1 MNAGVGMR
9 HKFRIGHV
17 CSLIIAFLEITCIL
31 YKLFEVN
38 IPILESFI
46 GIIEDCSTILTLICV
61 SFGVTSLTGTPKAYS
76 LTVLCLVDIILLN
89 DLYSNKRQLKI
100 VQWISSRKIIFV
112 IALVVVCVIVA
123 IVTWRILSRKKN
135 TRQRMPYDYIENLE
149 DMAEETSGSNFEGQ
163 RNSDKNSLANN
174 KVKNKDKPAIKALNI
189 VLWICMA
196 AGAFIVL
203 WGVLD
208 YLLFAYLELDLVR
221 PHFVSWDP
229 DYLYYAA
236 VISFSGFL
244 VLAVLYNLV
253 KTRNSHID
261 DNDEHPAFS
270 GSAIV
275 AFLIEILLI
284 IVANEINISA
294 LSDSLLSAVTDNLFS
309 FFISIVLIF
318 LVLQIICTVVYH
330 LATKKKS
337 GDKIFDLVKSSM
349 LRIEE
354 RLVKLAFSLI
364 EGCVKLFDFIPDF
377 FDTIGIILLDN
388 KQTEQDEE
396 DEKGPEGSDREAK
409 AGGAKEPDN
418 R

>member
-1 MNAGVGMR
+1 MNTGVSMR
-9 HKFRIGHV
+9 RKFKMGYMF
-17 CSLIIAFLEITCIL
+17 SLIIALLEIICVL
-31 YKLFEVN
+31 YEFFEVN
-38 IPILESFI
+38 IPVLESFI
-46 GIIEDCSTILTLICV
+46 GLIEDCSAILTLICV
-61 SFGVTSLTGTPKAYS
+61 SFGVISLARASKAYS
-76 LTVLCLVDIILLN
+76 LTALCLFDIILLN
-89 DLYSNKRQLKI
+89 DLYSNKRLLEI
-100 VQWISSRKIIFV
+100 VQWIRGRKSVFV
-112 IALVVVCVIVA
+112 IVIVIVCVIVA
-123 IVTWRILSRKKN
+123 IVAWRILSRKKT
-135 TRQRMPYDYIENLE
+135 TRQRIPYDYIENLE
-149 DMAEETSGSNFEGQ
+149 DMYEETSGSHFKEQ
-163 RNSDKNSLANN
+163 RNSDKNSLTNN
-174 KVKNKDKPAIKALNI
+174 NGKNKNKAAIKALYI

-196 AGAFIVL
+196 VGAFIVL

-208 YLLFAYLELDLVR
+208 YLLFTHLELDLVR
-221 PHFVSWDP
+221 PHFIAWDP

-236 VISFSGFL
+236 VISLPGLL
-244 VLAVLYNLV
+244 VLAILYNLV
-253 KTRNSHID
+253 KSRYSHI
-261 DNDEHPAFS
+261 NAADEFPVFS

-275 AFLIEILLI
+275 AFLLEILLV

-337 GDKIFDLVKSSM
+337 GDKIFELVKSSM

-388 KQTEQDEE
+388 KKTEQDGE
-396 DEKGPEGSDREAK
+396 DEKDGKESDKEAK
-409 AGGAKEPDN
+409 ACAAKEPDN
-418 R
+418 G